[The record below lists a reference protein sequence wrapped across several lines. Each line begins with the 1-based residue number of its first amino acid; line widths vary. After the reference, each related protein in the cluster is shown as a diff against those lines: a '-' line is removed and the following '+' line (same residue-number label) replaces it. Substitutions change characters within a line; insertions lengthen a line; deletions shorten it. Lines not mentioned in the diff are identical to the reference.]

1 MEYSLSVQ
9 IWCGKSSA
17 APVNLLRR
25 NLGEDLVSL
34 LLSGGFLSRNSSK
47 FVKLDP
53 EKEELIIDGI
63 FLLVVTFYFV
73 KLCLDWFRLVD
84 TLPDVCSLQNF
95 YCCMVCKFQ
104 SMKFFYYDYLHLKPW
119 TCKTVV
125 VILYQYLRL

>member
-1 MEYSLSVQ
+1 M
-9 IWCGKSSA
+9 
-17 APVNLLRR
+17 NLLRR

-73 KLCLDWFRLVD
+73 KLCLD
-84 TLPDVCSLQNF
+84 
-95 YCCMVCKFQ
+95 
-104 SMKFFYYDYLHLKPW
+104 
-119 TCKTVV
+119 
-125 VILYQYLRL
+125 